1 MAKRRTLP
9 TRMVRIYPQLCNFE
23 DHIAEMTYRR
33 PAFRPHGPLT
43 IHTSQHGR
51 TIRRTLRSLWRSL
64 SHANLTSE
72 HQETPTAIKFHP
84 MAYDRRQSDAR
95 RVSASNIGPLTDLA
109 DAEAQDA
116 RRGFLQSLSERF
128 EWNQQRRQGI

>member
-1 MAKRRTLP
+1 MDRSQSTQANMAVRYGELYGRSGAHSRTP
-9 TRMVRIYPQLCNFE
+9 TF
-23 DHIAEMTYRR
+23 
-33 PAFRPHGPLT
+33 
-43 IHTSQHGR
+43 
-51 TIRRTLRSLWRSL
+51 
-64 SHANLTSE
+64 TSE
-72 HQETPTAIKFHP
+72 HQETPTAIKFHS

-128 EWNQQRRQGI
+128 EWNQQRRRGI